1 MERKKKEVEIVGI
14 ANLFLWGIFPIYGVQ
29 FPNLRSYFRNNI
41 CFSFLK
47 IIHLWNKICF
57 SLSRII
63 LLRNNICI
71 SLLRIILLWN
81 KICFS
86 LLRIILLWNKICFSL
101 LRIILPN
108 NVRTNF
114 FCLISRASV
123 AQCEPAK
130 RAIRR
135 WWVGRFSDD

>member
-1 MERKKKEVEIVGI
+1 MSSHLPLVQISI
-14 ANLFLWGIFPIYGVQ
+14 LIYRVR
-29 FPNLRSYFRNNI
+29 FPNLYSYFWNNI
-41 CFSFLK
+41 CFSLLK

-63 LLRNNICI
+63 LLRDNICI

-86 LLRIILLWNKICFSL
+86 LLRIILLRDNICFSL

-114 FCLISRASV
+114 VCLIFGASV
-123 AQCEPAK
+123 AHCEAAK
-130 RAIRR
+130 RAIRG
-135 WWVGRFSDD
+135 WWAGRLSED

>member
-1 MERKKKEVEIVGI
+1 M
-14 ANLFLWGIFPIYGVQ
+14 WGIFQIYRVR
-29 FPNLRSYFRNNI
+29 FPNLHSYFRNNI
-41 CFSFLK
+41 CFSLLK
-47 IIHLWNKICF
+47 IIHLWNKFCF

-63 LLRNNICI
+63 LLRDNICI

-86 LLRIILLWNKICFSL
+86 LLRIILLRDNICFSLLRIILLRDNICFSL

-114 FCLISRASV
+114 VRLISGAS
-123 AQCEPAK
+123 ATQCESAK
-130 RAIRR
+130 RVILR
-135 WWVGRFSDD
+135 WWAGLLSGD

>member
-14 ANLFLWGIFPIYGVQ
+14 ANLFLWGIFPIYRVR
-29 FPNLRSYFRNNI
+29 FPNLHSYFRNNI
-41 CFSFLK
+41 CFSLLK

-63 LLRNNICI
+63 LLRDNICI
-71 SLLRIILLWN
+71 YLLRIILLWN

-86 LLRIILLWNKICFSL
+86 LLGIILLRDNIGFSL

-114 FCLISRASV
+114 IRLISGAST
-123 AQCEPAK
+123 AQCEHVKKGNPAM
-130 RAIRR
+130 
-135 WWVGRFSDD
+135 VGRPPLR